1 MKTSLR
7 TIAQACFRK
16 VIKCISDKN
25 HQVDSNS
32 DSLHLLQ
39 YYKGGSMQ
47 PKKPSSLLLF
57 TFLLMIVS
65 IGCSTSVLEPT
76 FTNTPRATATS
87 MLTPTQTPTATLT
100 PRPTK
105 TPNLAATQ
113 RSEELNDEVQEY
125 YDMGILSTTDGN
137 FLELDDFSIQWA
149 QLGWYHWRPLVYS
162 ATDFVMSAHFKWKS
176 AYRSADISGCG
187 FVFGIQP
194 NDDPYAVFLDRAK
207 VFFVETGYYYSPI
220 GTTRGTGRVNFDNPF
235 DHPVEADFTLIVKD
249 AYAYVLVD
257 REVVGEYTLSQS
269 KILKGRVGLALLSG
283 TNKDFGTRC
292 EMTNLH
298 LWVPNQ

>member
-1 MKTSLR
+1 MKT
-7 TIAQACFRK
+7 QK
-16 VIKCISDKN
+16 
-25 HQVDSNS
+25 SNFI
-32 DSLHLLQ
+32 
-39 YYKGGSMQ
+39 
-47 PKKPSSLLLF
+47 LLLISMLVLISSSCSF
-57 TFLLMIVS
+57 SVAEPT
-65 IGCSTSVLEPT
+65 STSTPKATATITLTP
-76 FTNTPRATATS
+76 TNTPKPS
-87 MLTPTQTPTATLT
+87 PT

-113 RSEELNDEVQEY
+113 RSEELNAEVQEY
-125 YDMGILSTTDGN
+125 YDKGFLPTTDGE
-137 FLELDDFSIQWA
+137 FLELRDFNIEWA

-162 ATDFVMSAHFKWKS
+162 ATDFFMSAHFKWKS

-194 NDDPYAVFLDRAK
+194 NDDQYAVFLDRAR
-207 VFFVETGYYYSPI
+207 VLFVETGYYYSPI
-220 GTTRGTGRVNFDNPF
+220 GITRGTGRVNFDNPF
-235 DHPVEADFTLIVKD
+235 DHPVEADFTLIVNN

-257 REVVGEYTLSQS
+257 GEVVGEYTLSQS
-269 KILKGRVGLALLSG
+269 KILKGKVGLALLSG